1 MKEGTGLEGFQTAH
15 PDRFFDV
22 GIAEEHAC
30 AMAGGMAAQG
40 LVPVFAVYSTFL
52 QRSYDMLIHD
62 VALMNLHVVLGVDR
76 AGIVGKD
83 GQTHQGAFDVAFL
96 SSVPGVTIYAPASF
110 SELETMLERAVL
122 ECTGP
127 VAVRYPRGGEGAFQG
142 DTSDQPMA
150 VLTQGG
156 DVTLVSY
163 GIEINECLGAATAL
177 AEENIAVQVVK
188 VNRLPPVDA
197 EPVIASV
204 RRTGC
209 LVVAEDVCRAG
220 GIGEQVLAAL
230 AQAGVTVKAARR
242 LDLGD
247 GILENG
253 SPEQLRT
260 KIGLDGQGIAQA
272 IRECMDEKDKT

>member
-1 MKEGTGLEGFQTAH
+1 
-15 PDRFFDV
+15 
-22 GIAEEHAC
+22 
-30 AMAGGMAAQG
+30 
-40 LVPVFAVYSTFL
+40 
-52 QRSYDMLIHD
+52 
-62 VALMNLHVVLGVDR
+62 
-76 AGIVGKD
+76 
-83 GQTHQGAFDVAFL
+83 
-96 SSVPGVTIYAPASF
+96 
-110 SELETMLERAVL
+110 
-122 ECTGP
+122 
-127 VAVRYPRGGEGAFQG
+127 
-142 DTSDQPMA
+142 MA

-188 VNRLPPVDA
+188 VNRLAPLDA